1 MGTTRTPW
9 HLLLAVLLAQRA
21 PGDRDIQSEVPL
33 TADALRMDFVF
44 LFRENTSGRIAGT
57 LKKLWSLL
65 TRHAICEFKS
75 VGRPYRRF
83 NFDRFFAYL
92 LVYFTN
98 RVEELESRN
107 NLSGVLLVTKR
118 SAVLDDDVFA
128 HGLRWRDLGDG
139 YWQLEGG
146 PFKLIVVE
154 LEVVADAEED
164 DVLRFLARKELRTLE
179 VRRWVAKQLG
189 TGEIQM
195 KAHET
200 EGFDEVLQALLQTLP
215 PEQRLA
221 GLAPEEVMST
231 FAPEQRLAGLAPEQ
245 RLAGL
250 APEEVMSTFAPE
262 QRLAGLAPEEVMST
276 FAPEQR
282 LAGLAPEQVILT
294 LPDEV
299 LRALSDSYIDSLSE
313 LTRTIIRKR
322 IKR

>member
-1 MGTTRTPW
+1 MGTTWTPW
-9 HLLLAVLLAQRA
+9 HLMLAVLLAQRA

-44 LFRENTSGRIAGT
+44 LFRENTSGRVAGT

-98 RVEELESRN
+98 HLEELGGRN
-107 NLSGVLLVTKR
+107 NLTGVLLVTKR
-118 SAVLDDDVFA
+118 SAVLDDDVLA
-128 HGLRWRDLGDG
+128 HGLKWRDLGDG

-146 PFKLIVVE
+146 PYKLIVVE
-154 LEVVADAEED
+154 LDVVADAEQD
-164 DVLRFLARKELRTLE
+164 DVLRFFARKELRTVE
-179 VRRWVAKQLG
+179 VRRWVAEQFG
-189 TGEIQM
+189 TEEIEM
-195 KAHET
+195 KMHEM
-200 EGFDEVLQALLQTLP
+200 EGFDEVVQAFLQTLP
-215 PEQRLA
+215 
-221 GLAPEEVMST
+221 
-231 FAPEQRLAGLAPEQ
+231 PEQ

-282 LAGLAPEQVILT
+282 LAGLAPEQVMLT
-294 LPDEV
+294 LSDDV
-299 LRALSDSYIDSLSE
+299 LRALSDAYIDTLSE
-313 LTRTIIRKR
+313 PTRTIIRKR